1 MRTLPFLFVL
11 LLMLIL
17 PGCEAIASIF
27 QAGMW
32 VGLLG
37 AILVIGIIAFVVSK
51 AR

>member
-1 MRTLPFLFVL
+1 MRTLPFPFVL
-11 LLMLIL
+11 LLTLVL

-37 AILVIGIIAFVVSK
+37 ALLLG
-51 AR
+51 